1 MHPISIPQAPAPA
14 GHYSPAL
21 AHGGLLWISGQLPIV
36 ALTGEKVH
44 GEIEAQLACIFH
56 NLDALLAAGGTTKD
70 KVLKTTVYVSDIALW
85 ARVNAAYAA
94 YFGKHRP
101 ARAIVP
107 TGPLNHGFLVE
118 IDAVAA
124 I

>member
-1 MHPISIPQAPAPA
+1 MHSISIPQAPAPA

-21 AHGGLLWISGQLPIV
+21 AHDGLLWISGQLPIV
-36 ALTGEKVH
+36 ALTGAKVH

-94 YFGKHRP
+94 YFGQHRP

-107 TGPLNHGFLVE
+107 TGLLNHGFLVE